1 MKKFLAKVAFLRNWE
16 NPFYLFF
23 CLFTLGLATTL
34 NSCNKN
40 NTFGLEINPESQLI
54 SVFQSDT
61 FDIHTFTVLSDS
73 IRTDELN
80 GPSPLGN
87 YVDPIFGNVNSSIY
101 TQIRLEQSYD
111 FRPDHGDLDSIV
123 VDSVILYLTL
133 NGFYGD
139 INPQTIRVEQ
149 LNEEI
154 FKDSSYY
161 SNTIISSN
169 TTDLS
174 LGLTVKS
181 DPMLPGFF
189 AGEPVNKSVLNIPL
203 DPQLF
208 AQPIINESG
217 NTTLNGND
225 EDGGFLSWFFGLK
238 ISTSTA
244 TNGGLYYIDMTD
256 SYTRIRLF
264 YRDTTGNETE
274 HDTLDFDFNI
284 NSNCAFFH
292 HVEHD
297 YSNTVIENALNNN
310 ENNQFFVQSL
320 AGVNGRMFIPGFD
333 SLRTQNIM
341 VNRAEVILPFEDYAF
356 DEFLAPVSLFL
367 SRKKDT
373 TDEFLPDLFE
383 GNLGGGYNNS
393 YKNYSFNITR
403 HVNELMADSS
413 LVNDTIKI
421 LPSGNGVSANR
432 VILNGMNSI
441 KKNKAKAVITYTK
454 Y

>member
-23 CLFTLGLATTL
+23 CLFTLGLATL

-161 SNTIISSN
+161 SNTNISSN

-225 EDGGFLSWFFGLK
+225 EDGEFLSWFFGLK
-238 ISTSTA
+238 ISASTA

-297 YSNTVIENALNNN
+297 YSNTVIEDALNNN

-341 VNRAEVILPFEDYAF
+341 VNRAEVILPFEDYAY

-367 SRKKDT
+367 SRKKDS

-383 GNLGGGYNNS
+383 GNLGGGYNNTS
-393 YKNYSFNITR
+393 KNYSFNITR
-403 HVNELMADSS
+403 HVNELIADST
-413 LVNDTIKI
+413 LMNDTIKI

>member
-1 MKKFLAKVAFLRNWE
+1 M
-16 NPFYLFF
+16 
-23 CLFTLGLATTL
+23 LGLATL

-87 YVDPIFGNVNSSIY
+87 YIDPIFGDVNSSIY

-161 SNTIISSN
+161 SNTSISSN

-225 EDGGFLSWFFGLK
+225 EDGEFLSWFFGLK
-238 ISTSTA
+238 ISASTA

-297 YSNTVIENALNNN
+297 YSNTVIEDALNNN

-341 VNRAEVILPFEDYAF
+341 VNRAEVILPFEDYAY

-383 GNLGGGYNNS
+383 GNLGGGYNNTS
-393 YKNYSFNITR
+393 KNYSFNITR

>member
-23 CLFTLGLATTL
+23 CLFTLGLATL

-111 FRPDHGDLDSIV
+111 FRPDHGDLDSVV

-161 SNTIISSN
+161 SNTNISSN

-225 EDGGFLSWFFGLK
+225 EDGEFLSWFFGLK
-238 ISTSTA
+238 ISASTA

-297 YSNTVIENALNNN
+297 YNNTIIEDALINN

-341 VNRAEVILPFEDYAF
+341 VNKAEVILPFEDYAY
-356 DEFLAPVSLFL
+356 DEFLAPVNLFL
-367 SRKKDT
+367 SRKKDS

-383 GNLGGGYNNS
+383 GNLGGGYNNTS
-393 YKNYSFNITR
+393 KNYSFNITR
-403 HVNELMADSS
+403 HVNELIADST
-413 LVNDTIKI
+413 LMNDTIKI

>member
-1 MKKFLAKVAFLRNWE
+1 M
-16 NPFYLFF
+16 
-23 CLFTLGLATTL
+23 LGLATL

-87 YVDPIFGNVNSSIY
+87 YIDPIFGNVNSSIY

-161 SNTIISSN
+161 SNTSISSN

-225 EDGGFLSWFFGLK
+225 EDGEFLSWFFGLK
-238 ISTSTA
+238 ISASNA

-297 YSNTVIENALNNN
+297 YSNTVIEDALNNN

-341 VNRAEVILPFEDYAF
+341 VNRAEVILPFEDYAY

-383 GNLGGGYNNS
+383 GNLGGGYNNTS
-393 YKNYSFNITR
+393 KNYSFNITR

>member
-23 CLFTLGLATTL
+23 CLFTLGLVTL

-161 SNTIISSN
+161 SNTSISSN

-225 EDGGFLSWFFGLK
+225 EDGEFLSWFFGLK
-238 ISTSTA
+238 ISASTA

-310 ENNQFFVQSL
+310 ANNQFFVQSL

-341 VNRAEVILPFEDYAF
+341 VNRAEVILPFEDYAY

-367 SRKKDT
+367 SRKKDS

-383 GNLGGGYNNS
+383 GNLGGGYNNTS
-393 YKNYSFNITR
+393 KNYSFNITR
-403 HVNELMADSS
+403 HVNELIADST

>member
-1 MKKFLAKVAFLRNWE
+1 M
-16 NPFYLFF
+16 
-23 CLFTLGLATTL
+23 LGLATL

-87 YVDPIFGNVNSSIY
+87 YIDPIFGNVNSSIY

-161 SNTIISSN
+161 SNTSISSN

-225 EDGGFLSWFFGLK
+225 EDGEFLSWFFGLK
-238 ISTSTA
+238 ISASTA

-297 YSNTVIENALNNN
+297 YSNTVIEDALNNN

-341 VNRAEVILPFEDYAF
+341 VNRAEVILPFEDYAY

-367 SRKKDT
+367 SRKKDS

-383 GNLGGGYNNS
+383 GNLGGGYNNTS
-393 YKNYSFNITR
+393 KNYSFNITR
-403 HVNELMADSS
+403 HVNELIADST
-413 LVNDTIKI
+413 LMNDTIKI

>member
-23 CLFTLGLATTL
+23 CLSTLGLATL

-161 SNTIISSN
+161 SNTSISCN

-225 EDGGFLSWFFGLK
+225 EDGEFLSWFFGLK

-264 YRDTTGNETE
+264 YRDTTG
-274 HDTLDFDFNI
+274 I
-284 NSNCAFFH
+284 
-292 HVEHD
+292 
-297 YSNTVIENALNNN
+297 
-310 ENNQFFVQSL
+310 
-320 AGVNGRMFIPGFD
+320 
-333 SLRTQNIM
+333 
-341 VNRAEVILPFEDYAF
+341 
-356 DEFLAPVSLFL
+356 
-367 SRKKDT
+367 
-373 TDEFLPDLFE
+373 
-383 GNLGGGYNNS
+383 
-393 YKNYSFNITR
+393 
-403 HVNELMADSS
+403 
-413 LVNDTIKI
+413 
-421 LPSGNGVSANR
+421 
-432 VILNGMNSI
+432 
-441 KKNKAKAVITYTK
+441 
-454 Y
+454 

>member
-1 MKKFLAKVAFLRNWE
+1 
-16 NPFYLFF
+16 
-23 CLFTLGLATTL
+23 
-34 NSCNKN
+34 
-40 NTFGLEINPESQLI
+40 
-54 SVFQSDT
+54 
-61 FDIHTFTVLSDS
+61 
-73 IRTDELN
+73 
-80 GPSPLGN
+80 
-87 YVDPIFGNVNSSIY
+87 
-101 TQIRLEQSYD
+101 
-111 FRPDHGDLDSIV
+111 
-123 VDSVILYLTL
+123 
-133 NGFYGD
+133 
-139 INPQTIRVEQ
+139 
-149 LNEEI
+149 
-154 FKDSSYY
+154 
-161 SNTIISSN
+161 
-169 TTDLS
+169 
-174 LGLTVKS
+174 
-181 DPMLPGFF
+181 
-189 AGEPVNKSVLNIPL
+189 
-203 DPQLF
+203 
-208 AQPIINESG
+208 
-217 NTTLNGND
+217 
-225 EDGGFLSWFFGLK
+225 
-238 ISTSTA
+238 
-244 TNGGLYYIDMTD
+244 MTD

-264 YRDTTGNETE
+264 YRDTTGNESE

-341 VNRAEVILPFEDYAF
+341 VNRAEVILPFEDYAY

-383 GNLGGGYNNS
+383 GNLGGGYNNTS
-393 YKNYSFNITR
+393 KNYSFNITR

>member
-23 CLFTLGLATTL
+23 CLFTLGLATL

-54 SVFQSDT
+54 SVFQLDT

-161 SNTIISSN
+161 SNTSISSN

-225 EDGGFLSWFFGLK
+225 EDGEFLSWFFGLK
-238 ISTSTA
+238 ISASTA

-297 YSNTVIENALNNN
+297 YNNTIIEDALINN

-341 VNRAEVILPFEDYAF
+341 VNRAEVILPFEDYAY

-383 GNLGGGYNNS
+383 GNLGGGYNNTS
-393 YKNYSFNITR
+393 KNYSFNITR
-403 HVNELMADSS
+403 HVNELIADST

>member
-23 CLFTLGLATTL
+23 CLFTLGLATL

-161 SNTIISSN
+161 SNTSISSN

-225 EDGGFLSWFFGLK
+225 EDGEFLSWFFGLK
-238 ISTSTA
+238 ISASTA

-341 VNRAEVILPFEDYAF
+341 VNRAEVILPFEDYAY

-367 SRKKDT
+367 SRKKDS

-383 GNLGGGYNNS
+383 GNLGGGYNNTS
-393 YKNYSFNITR
+393 KNYSFNITR
-403 HVNELMADSS
+403 HVNELIADST
-413 LVNDTIKI
+413 LLNDTIKI

>member
-23 CLFTLGLATTL
+23 CLFTLGLATL

-161 SNTIISSN
+161 SNTSISSN

-203 DPQLF
+203 NPQLF
-208 AQPIINESG
+208 AQPIMNESG

-238 ISTSTA
+238 ISTSTP

-341 VNRAEVILPFEDYAF
+341 VNRAEVILPFEDYAY

-383 GNLGGGYNNS
+383 GNLGGGYNNTS
-393 YKNYSFNITR
+393 KNYSFNITR

>member
-1 MKKFLAKVAFLRNWE
+1 M
-16 NPFYLFF
+16 
-23 CLFTLGLATTL
+23 LGLATL

-87 YVDPIFGNVNSSIY
+87 YIDPIFGNVNSSIY

-161 SNTIISSN
+161 SNTSISSN
-169 TTDLS
+169 TIDLS

-225 EDGGFLSWFFGLK
+225 EDGEFLSWFFGLK
-238 ISTSTA
+238 ISASNA

-297 YSNTVIENALNNN
+297 YNNTVIEDALINN

-341 VNRAEVILPFEDYAF
+341 VNRAEVILPFEDYAY

-383 GNLGGGYNNS
+383 GNLGGGYNNTS
-393 YKNYSFNITR
+393 KNYSFNITR

>member
-23 CLFTLGLATTL
+23 CLFTLGLATL

-87 YVDPIFGNVNSSIY
+87 YIDPIFGNVNSSIY

-161 SNTIISSN
+161 SNTSISSN

-181 DPMLPGFF
+181 DPMLPGYF

-225 EDGGFLSWFFGLK
+225 EDGEFLSWFFGLK
-238 ISTSTA
+238 ISASTA

-297 YSNTVIENALNNN
+297 YSNTVIEDALNNN

-341 VNRAEVILPFEDYAF
+341 VNRAEVILPFEDYAY

-367 SRKKDT
+367 SRKKDS

-383 GNLGGGYNNS
+383 GNLGGGYNNTS
-393 YKNYSFNITR
+393 KNYSFNITR
-403 HVNELMADSS
+403 HVNELIADST

>member
-34 NSCNKN
+34 NSCSKN

-123 VDSVILYLTL
+123 VDSIILYLTL

-225 EDGGFLSWFFGLK
+225 EDGEFLSWFFGLK
-238 ISTSTA
+238 ISTSNA

-341 VNRAEVILPFEDYAF
+341 VNRAEVILPFEDYAY

-383 GNLGGGYNNS
+383 GNLGGGYNNTS
-393 YKNYSFNITR
+393 KNYSFNITR

>member
-1 MKKFLAKVAFLRNWE
+1 M
-16 NPFYLFF
+16 
-23 CLFTLGLATTL
+23 LGLATL

-87 YVDPIFGNVNSSIY
+87 YIDPIFGDVNSSIY

-161 SNTIISSN
+161 SNTSISSN

-225 EDGGFLSWFFGLK
+225 EDGEFLSWFLDLK
-238 ISTSTA
+238 
-244 TNGGLYYIDMTD
+244 
-256 SYTRIRLF
+256 
-264 YRDTTGNETE
+264 
-274 HDTLDFDFNI
+274 
-284 NSNCAFFH
+284 
-292 HVEHD
+292 
-297 YSNTVIENALNNN
+297 
-310 ENNQFFVQSL
+310 
-320 AGVNGRMFIPGFD
+320 
-333 SLRTQNIM
+333 
-341 VNRAEVILPFEDYAF
+341 
-356 DEFLAPVSLFL
+356 
-367 SRKKDT
+367 
-373 TDEFLPDLFE
+373 
-383 GNLGGGYNNS
+383 
-393 YKNYSFNITR
+393 
-403 HVNELMADSS
+403 
-413 LVNDTIKI
+413 
-421 LPSGNGVSANR
+421 
-432 VILNGMNSI
+432 
-441 KKNKAKAVITYTK
+441 
-454 Y
+454 

>member
-16 NPFYLFF
+16 NPFHLFF
-23 CLFTLGLATTL
+23 CLFTLGLATL

-161 SNTIISSN
+161 SNTSISSN

-225 EDGGFLSWFFGLK
+225 EDGEFLSWFFGLK
-238 ISTSTA
+238 ISASTA

-341 VNRAEVILPFEDYAF
+341 VNRAEVILPFEDYAY

-367 SRKKDT
+367 SRKKDS

-383 GNLGGGYNNS
+383 GNLGGGYNNTS
-393 YKNYSFNITR
+393 KNYSFNITR
-403 HVNELMADSS
+403 HVNELIADST
-413 LVNDTIKI
+413 LLNDTIKI

>member
-23 CLFTLGLATTL
+23 CLFTLGLATL

-161 SNTIISSN
+161 SNTSISSN
-169 TTDLS
+169 TTDIS

-225 EDGGFLSWFFGLK
+225 EDGEFLSWFFGLK
-238 ISTSTA
+238 ISASTA

-341 VNRAEVILPFEDYAF
+341 VNRAEVILPFEDYAY

-367 SRKKDT
+367 SRKKDS

-383 GNLGGGYNNS
+383 GNLGGGYNNTS
-393 YKNYSFNITR
+393 KNYSFNITR
-403 HVNELMADSS
+403 HVNELIADST
-413 LVNDTIKI
+413 LLNDTIKI

>member
-23 CLFTLGLATTL
+23 CLFTLGLATL

-161 SNTIISSN
+161 SNTSISSN

-225 EDGGFLSWFFGLK
+225 EDGEFLSWFFGLK

-341 VNRAEVILPFEDYAF
+341 VNRAEVILPFEDYAY

-383 GNLGGGYNNS
+383 GNLGGGYNNTS
-393 YKNYSFNITR
+393 KNYSFNITR

-432 VILNGMNSI
+432 VILNGMNTI